1 MRCAIIAPLACHIT
15 TYSFDGSTRNI
26 YRPLLRLLA
35 GATQKELARHIR
47 YLKTENEVLRAK
59 LGHVVH
65 ATPQERSQLIRYAAK
80 LGGALD
86 QLCTIVHPD
95 TLRRWIRESRGK
107 RKLAKSKGGKRR
119 TADQIRRLILKLA
132 RENDWGYTRILGEL
146 KKLGIAS
153 VSRNT
158 VKNIL
163 KENGLDPGP
172 KRGQGTWDEFLKV
185 HAATLW
191 QCDYFSK
198 KVLTI
203 KGFRDAFVL
212 DFLHVGTRRASV
224 TPASFNPNR
233 EWAKQQAQAFVAHF
247 EQTGI
252 ATKMV
257 MRDRD
262 GKFTPPFDEAL
273 EAAGRRIRKSA
284 PQSPNTQAFVER
296 FIQTLQHECLDHF
309 IPVGLKHL
317 DHLVAE
323 IVAHYHDERPH
334 QSLDNGLLEPLPK
347 SKPRRKAKAK
357 PPDDATIPLS
367 EVRCKRRLGGL
378 LKHYYRQAA

>member
-1 MRCAIIAPLACHIT
+1 M
-15 TYSFDGSTRNI
+15 RNI

-47 YLKTENEVLRAK
+47 YLKTENEALRAK

-65 ATPQERSQLIRYAAK
+65 VTPQERNRLIRHAAK
-80 LGGALD
+80 LGGAHD

-107 RKLAKSKGGKRR
+107 RKLAKSKGSKRR

-146 KKLGIAS
+146 KKLGITS
-153 VSRNT
+153 LSRNT

-172 KRGQGTWDEFLKV
+172 KRGVGTWDEFLKL

-212 DFLHVGTRRASV
+212 VFLHVGTRRAFVS
-224 TPASFNPNR
+224 PASFNPNR
-233 EWAKQQAQAFVAHF
+233 DWAEQQAKAFVAHIK
-247 EQTGI
+247 QTDI
-252 ATKMV
+252 ATQMV

-262 GKFTPPFDEAL
+262 GKYTPPFDEAL
-273 EAAGRRIRKSA
+273 QAAGLKVRKSA
-284 PQSPNTQAFVER
+284 PRSPNTQAFVER
-296 FIQTLQHECLDHF
+296 FIQTLQQECLDYF
-309 IPVGLKHL
+309 IPVGMPHL

-323 IVAHYHDERPH
+323 VVTHYHDERPH
-334 QSLDNGLLEPLPK
+334 QSLDNGLLAPLPK
-347 SKPRRKAKAK
+347 PKSRRKAKVK
-357 PPDDATIPLS
+357 PPDASTIALS
-367 EVRCKRRLGGL
+367 EIRCKQRLGGL